1 MYVPAE
7 PPLRNH
13 SILMEIDEIE
23 ELTLIED
30 ELHHLLKRK
39 KKSLSQ
45 RLQRELVKADK
56 RVTAAHQFDEHE
68 NVSQLRS
75 VSTPRPSRA
84 ESPPTPKALLQDT
97 LLLTFGGRA
106 VPDTETATQETQC
119 GDDLW
124 SSVSS
129 DPGASNCSNL
139 EITTQSQ
146 IGAPP
151 TGPRPATPANLC
163 LPSTKTDFRR
173 SCSL

>member
-1 MYVPAE
+1 MYVQEE
-7 PPLRNH
+7 PPQRNH

-45 RLQRELVKADK
+45 RLQRELVKADIK
-56 RVTAAHQFDEHE
+56 VPSAHQFDEHE

-75 VSTPRPSRA
+75 VSTPRPSRT
-84 ESPPTPKALLQDT
+84 ESPPTPKALKQDY
-97 LLLTFGGRA
+97 LLLAFDGHT
-106 VPDTETATQETQC
+106 VPDTETATQETQS
-119 GDDLW
+119 GDDHW

-129 DPGASNCSNL
+129 DPDHNCGKLGITTISQAEAPSNC
-139 EITTQSQ
+139 
-146 IGAPP
+146 
-151 TGPRPATPANLC
+151 PRPSSPVDHIQLSA
-163 LPSTKTDFRR
+163 KTDYRS